1 MPVVLMD
8 MLVVAM
14 VVVLVV
20 GDVIVLVDDIRDI
33 IVLYLLMM
41 LGI

>member
-1 MPVVLMD
+1 VPVVLMD

-20 GDVIVLVDDIRDI
+20 GDVIVLMSILLPFWLYYDI
-33 IVLYLLMM
+33 LA
-41 LGI
+41 

>member
-1 MPVVLMD
+1 MVLMD